1 VSQLKKLLVALT
13 PMGAAAYVAGGGT
26 FASVGELVRW
36 AEHPTVKPVVAR
48 SKNTTGD
55 PLWRAKKTL
64 LLLMAIGAAAY
75 FGFGGTFAN
84 FQAETSNG
92 GSSISSGTLVM
103 SNQVNSN
110 ANACFSYNAP
120 TVDNINSGCDAP
132 FAVTNVAP
140 GTFNSTQ
147 VAKVVV
153 TNTGSIDGSHLYVY
167 ASQVNG
173 RLATGITSGQTN
185 IASLTLTSTN
195 PGGLEGTVA
204 TGNSIVVSYG
214 GHSQTFS
221 ASAPAIGGATSISV
235 SPATAQFDFPAGST
249 VTNASGNTSTSNTN
263 CYDTKTSNGG
273 TPGATAGNV
282 LNFNPIAG
290 NPLCGSVLMWVQ
302 EVAGANT
309 YCWFG
314 KGSAWSAG
322 STPTLTEDPNGRCV
336 APISV
341 TTSGLPV
348 NANTTSIPVSS
359 SGGLNGNV
367 RFNDTI
373 LVAQGTHT
381 QTFVASQPA
390 TFGAT
395 SISVNSAS
403 VGTAFTS
410 GAIVTDTAAQVAL
423 DSNAGT
429 DNISAFQTA
438 HRLTAGKIELFP
450 VSNNG
455 QIDQTSGAPE
465 LAHAGASNSARTFYI
480 GLYLP
485 VPGGSNQNP
494 LQGLA
499 STFGLTWHLDQ

>member
-1 VSQLKKLLVALT
+1 MSQFKKLLVALT

-26 FASVGELVRW
+26 FTSVGELVHW
-36 AEHPTVKPVVAR
+36 AEHPTHRPVAP
-48 SKNTTGD
+48 SESTKGD
-55 PLWRAKKTL
+55 PLWRTKKAL
-64 LLLMAIGAAAY
+64 LLMMAIGAAAY

-103 SNQVNSN
+103 SNQVNAN
-110 ANACFSYNAP
+110 ASACFSYNAP
-120 TVDNINSGCDAP
+120 TADNINAGCDAP
-132 FAVTNVAP
+132 FAASNTAP

-147 VAKVVV
+147 VAKIVV
-153 TNTGSIDGSHLYVY
+153 TNTGSIDGSHLYLY

-173 RLATGITSGQTN
+173 KLATGITSGQTA
-185 IASLTLTSTN
+185 ITSLALTSAN
-195 PGGLEGTVA
+195 PAGLEGTIA
-204 TGNSIVVSYG
+204 NGNNIVVSYG

-221 ASAPAIGGATSISV
+221 ANGATIGGATSIAVNS
-235 SPATAQFDFPAGST
+235 ATALFDFPAGST
-249 VTNASGNTSTSNTN
+249 VTNASGNTSTSNTD
-263 CYDTKTSNGG
+263 CYDAKTTVGG
-273 TPGATAGNV
+273 TVGATPGSV
-282 LNFNPIAG
+282 LNFNPVAG
-290 NPLCGSVLMWVQ
+290 NPLCGSVLMWIQ

-314 KGSAWSAG
+314 KGSTYSVGGGGEDAG
-322 STPTLTEDPNGRCV
+322 GRCV

-341 TTSGLPV
+341 TTSGIPASGSV
-348 NANTTSIPVSS
+348 ISIPVSS
-359 SGGLNGNV
+359 TGGLNGNV
-367 RFNDTI
+367 RGGDAIVVT
-373 LVAQGTHT
+373 QGTRT
-381 QTFVASQPA
+381 QTFTASGAA
-390 TFGAT
+390 TFGAA
-395 SISVNSAS
+395 SIGVNTAS
-403 VGTAFTS
+403 VSPAFTS
-410 GAIVTDTAAQVAL
+410 GAIVTDTAAQGAL
-423 DSNAGT
+423 DSNAIS

-465 LAHAGASNSARTFYI
+465 LAHASATNSARTFYI

-485 VPGGSNQNP
+485 SPGGANQNP

>member
-1 VSQLKKLLVALT
+1 MGQLRKLLIVLT

-26 FASVGELVRW
+26 FSTVRALVHW
-36 AEHPTVKPVVAR
+36 AENPTHRAVAP
-48 SKNTTGD
+48 SESTKGD
-55 PLWRAKKTL
+55 PLWRAKKGL
-64 LLLMAIGAAAY
+64 LLLMAVGAAAY
-75 FGFGGTFAN
+75 FGLGGTFAN

-103 SNQVNSN
+103 SNLVNAN

-120 TVDNINSGCDAP
+120 TADNINAGCDAP
-132 FAVTNVAP
+132 FAVSNVAP

-147 VAKVVV
+147 VAKIVV
-153 TNTGSIDGSHLYVY
+153 TNTGSIDGSHLYLF

-173 RLATGITSGQTN
+173 KLAGGITKDQTGITT
-185 IASLTLTSTN
+185 LTLTAS
-195 PGGLEGTVA
+195 GLEGTVA
-204 TGNSIVVSYG
+204 TGNNIVLSYG

-221 ASAPAIGGATSISV
+221 ATAPAIGGATTLSV
-235 SPATAQFDFPAGST
+235 SSATALFDFPAGST
-249 VTNASGNTSTSNTN
+249 VTNSSGNTTTSSTN
-263 CYDTKTSNGG
+263 CYDTKTSSPG
-273 TPGATAGNV
+273 TPGATPGNL

-314 KGSAWSAG
+314 KGSSWSAG
-322 STPTLTEDPNGRCV
+322 STPTLTEDTNGRCV
-336 APISV
+336 APIAV

-348 NANTTSIPVSS
+348 NAATTSIPVSS
-359 SGGLNGNV
+359 ANGLNGNV
-367 RFNDTI
+367 RLNDTI
-373 LVAQGTHT
+373 LVTQGTHT

-390 TFGAT
+390 TFGAN
-395 SISVNSAS
+395 SITVNSAA

-410 GAIVTDTAAQVAL
+410 GAIVTDTAAQSAL

-438 HRLTAGKIELFP
+438 HRLAAGKIELFP

-465 LAHAGASNSARTFYI
+465 LAHSGASNSARTFYV